1 MEGMQI
7 EGIAVA
13 RARPAVLVRARGLV
27 RGPWLLLV
35 AVGLVVV
42 LVSLPLLRG
51 LALKENELDAIQTM
65 NLLGREVFA
74 AEAEPRTLGE
84 LVQTD
89 ERLLRRLPDT
99 CLMEDGR
106 LLFRHGYLFE
116 LVRPPEGAPGL
127 YAWPFAYGE
136 TGLGAFHATSAGE
149 LLGHPN
155 QEARWSGPTRNPA
168 GLPGEASSGSVAWR
182 EVSSLLSRESGF

>member
-7 EGIAVA
+7 EGFAVA
-13 RARPAVLVRARGLV
+13 RARPAFLIRARGLI
-27 RGPWLLLV
+27 RGPWLLLA
-35 AVGLVVV
+35 AVGLVVT

-51 LALKENELDAIQTM
+51 LALKENELDAIRTM

-74 AEAEPRTLGE
+74 GEAEPRTLGE

-99 CLMEDGR
+99 CLMEGGR

-116 LVRPPEGAPGL
+116 LIRPSEGSPLL

-155 QEARWSGPTRNPA
+155 QAALWSGPTRTPA
-168 GLPGEASSGSVAWR
+168 GLPGEVSSGSAPWR
-182 EVSSLLSRESGF
+182 EVSSLLSRDTGF